1 MTDNGRYEEG
11 LRVRS
16 EVLGAA
22 HVQRSLESAS
32 EFSRPIQEL
41 VTEYCWGA
49 VWARPGLARRDRSL
63 INLGMLTALGRSH
76 ELAVHVSGAVAN
88 GCTKREIQD
97 ALLQAAIYCGV
108 PAGMEAFRVV
118 ESVIEELEREGV
130 SVAEGDGDVAG
141 AAGGGRESEEH
152 PRDGGAA

>member
-1 MTDNGRYEEG
+1 MPDGGHYEEG

-16 EVLGAA
+16 EVLGAE
-22 HVQRSLESAS
+22 HVRRSLESAS

-76 ELAVHVSGAVAN
+76 ELAVHLRGAVVN
-88 GCTKREIQD
+88 GCTKREIQET
-97 ALLQAAIYCGV
+97 LLQATIYCGV

-118 ESVIEELEREGV
+118 ESAIEELERDGV
-130 SVAEGDGDVAG
+130 VVADGDEAVG
-141 AAGGGRESEEH
+141 GGGEDRELEEQPRAGGG
-152 PRDGGAA
+152 A